1 MSLLHVDVL
10 AGAASFPANFGL
22 PNVKGMYRYRI
33 MCLICRFIV
42 MQNNVM
48 KYMTRIGQKTGMLK
62 KSKNVHTNAMTVAFV
77 AEYQNLNSGNL
88 KY

>member
-33 MCLICRFIV
+33 MCC
-42 MQNNVM
+42 NV
-48 KYMTRIGQKTGMLK
+48 KI
-62 KSKNVHTNAMTVAFV
+62 TNDILTIHLFN
-77 AEYQNLNSGNL
+77 AESIFHYQ
-88 KY
+88 